1 MARKRLG
8 EILIEAG
15 LIDETALR
23 SALIEQRRYGGPLG
37 RVLVDLKLVL
47 EEDLVAALSKQLAV
61 PLVDLDVLQIPQHV
75 LDLIPAEIA
84 EQQGIIPFGQPMKF
98 LDVAMSDPTN
108 LALVDELR
116 VKTKLNVRTY
126 LAGPKS
132 IERALARFYGKGVN
146 VRGVPT
152 AARRGR
158 DSVELDSG
166 LRDGPMEMVGQYDAE
181 AAPAPSR
188 TRTTTGSSLSGIM
201 RVPGGQVGA
210 PAPPPRPPMGMAS
223 DGGSHSGPRVVGPS
237 FADLAALQER
247 VASLEALVRRDEDV
261 IKRLLALLI
270 EKGVA
275 TRDEI
280 IARLK

>member
-37 RVLVDLKLVL
+37 RVLVDMKLVL

-61 PLVDLDVLQIPQHV
+61 PLVDLDALQIPQQV
-75 LDLIPAEIA
+75 LDIISAEVA
-84 EQQGIIPFGQPMKF
+84 EAHGIIPFGQPMKF
-98 LDVAMSDPTN
+98 LDVALSDPTN

-126 LAGPKS
+126 LAGPKA
-132 IERALARFYGKGVN
+132 IERALARFYGKGIGP
-146 VRGVPT
+146 RGVPS
-152 AARRGR
+152 ARRSR

-166 LRDGPMEMVGQYDAE
+166 LRDGQMEMVGAYDVE
-181 AAPAPSR
+181 AAPQRS
-188 TRTTTGSSLSGIM
+188 RTTTSGSLSGIM
-201 RVPGGQVGA
+201 RVPGAQVGA
-210 PAPPPRPPMGMAS
+210 PAAPPRPSMGTPA
-223 DGGSHSGPRVVGPS
+223 DPGSQSGPRGPS

-261 IKRLLALLI
+261 IKRLLGLLI

>member
-37 RVLVDLKLVL
+37 RVLVDLRLVL

-61 PLVDLDVLQIPQHV
+61 PLVDLDNLEIAQHV
-75 LDLIPAEIA
+75 LDLIPAEVA
-84 EQQGIIPFGQPMKF
+84 EAQGIIPFAQPMKF
-98 LDVAMSDPTN
+98 LDVALSDPTN
-108 LALVDELR
+108 LTLVDELR
-116 VKTKLNVRTY
+116 VKTHLNVRTY
-126 LAGPKS
+126 LAGPKA
-132 IERALARFYGKGVN
+132 IERALSRFYGKGIVGA
-146 VRGVPT
+146 R
-152 AARRGR
+152 AASGGRRSR
-158 DSVELDSG
+158 DSVELDSIEP
-166 LRDGPMEMVGQYDAE
+166 RERMEMTGAFDQE
-181 AAPAPSR
+181 AAPPQPR
-188 TRTTTGSSLSGIM
+188 TRTASSLSGVY
-201 RVPGGQVGA
+201 RVN
-210 PAPPPRPPMGMAS
+210 PAAAAPRPPMGTAP
-223 DGGSHSGPRVVGPS
+223 DPGSQTATRGPS

-247 VASLEALVRRDEDV
+247 VTSLEALVRRDEDV
-261 IKRLLALLI
+261 IKRLMMLLI

>member
-37 RVLVDLKLVL
+37 RVLVDMKLVL

-61 PLVDLDVLQIPQHV
+61 PLVDLDALQISHNV
-75 LDLIPAEIA
+75 LDIIPAEVA
-84 EQQGIIPFGQPMKF
+84 EAHGIIPFAQPMKF

-108 LALVDELR
+108 LTLVDELR
-116 VKTKLNVRTY
+116 VKTHLNVRTY
-126 LAGPKS
+126 LAGPKA
-132 IERALARFYGKGVN
+132 IERALQRFYGKGVP
-146 VRGVPT
+146 VRGVVG
-152 AARRGR
+152 ARRSR
-158 DSVELDSG
+158 DSVEIDHVSG
-166 LRDGPMEMVGQYDAE
+166 SERMEMTGAFDAE
-181 AAPAPSR
+181 AAPPQGPPPR
-188 TRTTTGSSLSGIM
+188 TRTSSLSGVM
-201 RVPGGQVGA
+201 RAPGAAHGS
-210 PAPPPRPPMGMAS
+210 PAAPPRPPMGAAP
-223 DGGSHSGPRVVGPS
+223 DPGSQSGPRPLPGPS
-237 FADLAALQER
+237 YADIAALQER
-247 VASLEALVRRDEDV
+247 IASLEALVRRDEDV
-261 IKRLLALLI
+261 LKKLMALLI